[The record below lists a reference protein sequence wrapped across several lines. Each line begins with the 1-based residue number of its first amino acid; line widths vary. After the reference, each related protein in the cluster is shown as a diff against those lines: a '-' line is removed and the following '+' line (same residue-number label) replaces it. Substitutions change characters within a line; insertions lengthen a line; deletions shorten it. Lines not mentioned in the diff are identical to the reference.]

1 MRSPRSADA
10 EGGAVMAALYRF
22 LNEVLVC
29 LLIVAVGAASLVW
42 MVFIAAVMV
51 AIFTT
56 PLWIIGAFIWLAV
69 R

>member
-1 MRSPRSADA
+1 
-10 EGGAVMAALYRF
+10 MAALYRF